1 LNHPAIAP
9 SVSVRSSWRVPIR
22 WTALG
27 VLSLLFVAGVV
38 ASCSPSPQAKPSSGP
53 STLRIGI
60 ASNAQGA
67 GVRSFLSTFLFDSLV
82 GIGWDGRPIKRVIS
96 GWQLSENQLE
106 LHLQLRPHLQFHD
119 GTPIELP
126 FFKTSLE
133 TLLRKRQGGMNVS
146 FSSVVGVE
154 IAENNDVVIKLS
166 RPEAFLLTDLANL
179 SLTHPTNP
187 DIGLG
192 PYRLMERSEQKTR
205 LAAFDKY
212 YQGRPN
218 IDFLEAEAFQE
229 QRGSWAALMRG
240 QIDAVHEITPGAM
253 QFVEAE
259 GQTRVHTFPFTRPY
273 YFQLV
278 FNVHHPIL
286 KNPAVRQALSYGIDR
301 QAVIDSGFNGQG
313 SVAEGPI
320 WPYHWAYSGAPKTYT
335 HNVEAATLR
344 LDSAGLRITST
355 AGHMPSRL
363 RIKCLTVAKDQ
374 RYEKIALVIQKQLY
388 EIGVDMAIE
397 TLPGGEVVK
406 RLESGDFDTILIE
419 RTSGRSLAWTY
430 AAFHSSMSK
439 LGYTA
444 ADNVLDV
451 MRTTTDEAKIRSA
464 VSDLQQVFFENPPAI
479 FIAWPRVARVVS
491 NKFVVPEEKGRDV
504 MSSLWQWR
512 PAEPTR

>member
-1 LNHPAIAP
+1 
-9 SVSVRSSWRVPIR
+9 V
-22 WTALG
+22 
-27 VLSLLFVAGVV
+27 SLLLIAGGI
-38 ASCSPSPQAKPSSGP
+38 ASCSQTPQAKPSAVP
-53 STLRIGI
+53 STLRIGVAGNAPG
-60 ASNAQGA
+60 ASF
-67 GVRSFLSTFLFDSLV
+67 RSFLSAFLFDSLV
-82 GIGWDGRPIKRVIS
+82 GIGWDGRPMKRVVS
-96 GWQLSENQLE
+96 EWTLSEDQRE
-106 LHLQLRPHLQFHD
+106 LHLKLRPHLQFHD

-133 TLLRKRQGGMNVS
+133 TQLRKKQPTGINVS

-154 IAENNDVVIKLS
+154 IGKHDDVVIKLS

-179 SLTHPTNP
+179 SLTHPTKP

-192 PYRLMERSEQKTR
+192 PYRLLERGDGKTR
-205 LAAFDKY
+205 LGAFDNY

-218 IDFLEAEAFQE
+218 IDVIEAEEFQE

-278 FNVHHPIL
+278 FNVRHPIL
-286 KNPAVRQALSYGIDR
+286 KNPAVRQALSYGVDR

-313 SVAEGPI
+313 TVAEGPI
-320 WPYHWAYSGAPKTYT
+320 WPYYWAYSTPPKSYT

-344 LDSAGLRITST
+344 LDSAGLRVKPSP
-355 AGHMPSRL
+355 GHMPSRL
-363 RIKCLTVAKDQ
+363 RITCLTLAKDQ
-374 RYEKIALVIQKQLY
+374 RYEKIALVLQKQFY

-397 TLPGGEVVK
+397 TLSGKDLVT
-406 RLESGDFDTILIE
+406 RLESGDFETILIE

-430 AAFHSSMSK
+430 AFFHSSMSK
-439 LGYTA
+439 RGYTA
-444 ADNVLDV
+444 ADDILDV
-451 MRTTTDEAKIRSA
+451 MRTTTDEAKIRTA
-464 VSDLQQVFFENPPAI
+464 VSDLQQIFFENPPGV